1 MANRLH
7 RCFLLTLL
15 ILAGVSALPLLARG
29 SSTSIAPLTIK
40 QRLENGEVVVGLTQV
55 GESRFVTGTVL
66 INEPPERVWPI
77 MVNPFEF
84 LRKISPR
91 MKKVEVVTDQSDLS
105 VLKVTLDVVLIPHF
119 TYVVESHYENGAKV
133 NFRRIGG
140 VLKDFRGTWQMSPA
154 NGGSQTA
161 LTYSMYVD
169 PGFPVPQWMVR
180 EGVKCEL
187 PRTLM
192 ALRSRVH
199 EVYKRAGI
207 LEPRTILAAA
217 LTHSVPNPSRLTSVL
232 RETTE

>member
-1 MANRLH
+1 MLH
-7 RCFLLTLL
+7 RFTCRLLSALL
-15 ILAGVSALPLLARG
+15 VFSSLWALPLFAR
-29 SSTSIAPLTIK
+29 SSSIAPLTIK
-40 QRLENGEVVVGLTQV
+40 ERLERGEVVVGSTEV
-55 GESRFVTGTVL
+55 GHARFVTGSVL

-91 MKKVEVVTDQSDLS
+91 MKKVEVVTDKSDLS
-105 VLKVTLDVVLIPHF
+105 VLRVTLDVVLIPHF
-119 TYVVESHYENGAKV
+119 TYVVESHYDNGAKV
-133 NFRRIGG
+133 EFRRVGG
-140 VLKDFRGTWQMSPA
+140 VLKDFRGSWQMCPA
-154 NGGSQTA
+154 NGGTQTA

-192 ALRSRVH
+192 ALRARVH
-199 EVYKRAGI
+199 DVYTRAEA

-217 LTHSVPNPSRLTSVL
+217 VTHGVAVPRRLTSTL
-232 RETTE
+232 RDTAE